1 MNSWHDNDDF
11 WVVMEGALFS
21 QKRLDMALGDVDGV
35 VKLLGIGPGARVLD
49 LCCGPGRH
57 AAELARRGYSV
68 VGVDRNPRYLER
80 AEMAAP
86 EVEFVK
92 SDMRE
97 FVREGEFD
105 AVINLYTSFG
115 YFEDEGENVRVL
127 RNVRKSLKDGGA
139 FLIDT
144 QGKETLALKFE
155 ERKWSEQGDAHL
167 LQESR
172 VVDDWA
178 WVESRWILVRDG
190 VKKEF
195 TVRIRLYS
203 ATEMKALLESAGF
216 EKVEVFGSLDG
227 KPYDHQAER
236 LVAVAR

>member
-1 MNSWHDNDDF
+1 M
-11 WVVMEGALFS
+11 L
-21 QKRLDMALGDVDGV
+21 
-35 VKLLGIGPGARVLD
+35 
-49 LCCGPGRH
+49 
-57 AAELARRGYSV
+57 
-68 VGVDRNPRYLER
+68 
-80 AEMAAP
+80 
-86 EVEFVK
+86 
-92 SDMRE
+92 
-97 FVREGEFD
+97 
-105 AVINLYTSFG
+105 
-115 YFEDEGENVRVL
+115 ENVK
-127 RNVRKSLKDGGA
+127 KSLKDGGA

-155 ERKWSEQGDAHL
+155 ERKWSEQGGAHL

-190 VKKEF
+190 KQTEF

-203 ATEMKALLESAGF
+203 ATEMKAMLKSVGF

>member
-1 MNSWHDNDDF
+1 MNSWYENDEF
-11 WVVMEGALFS
+11 WAEIEAALFNPR
-21 QKRLDMALGDVDGV
+21 RLEMAPGDVDGV
-35 VKLLGIGPGARVLD
+35 IKLLGIEPGARVLD

-86 EVEFVK
+86 EVEFFEG
-92 SDMRE
+92 DMRE

-127 RNVRKSLKDGGA
+127 ENVKKSLKGGGA

-155 ERKWSEQGDAHL
+155 ERRWSEQGDAHL

-178 WVESRWILVRDG
+178 WVESRWILVRG
-190 VKKEF
+190 GEQKEF
-195 TVRIRLYS
+195 IVRVRLYS
-203 ATEMKALLESAGF
+203 ATEMKAMLNSVGF
-216 EKVEVFGSLDG
+216 KKVEVFGSLDG

>member
-11 WVVMEGALFS
+11 WAAIEGALFNE
-21 QKRLDMALGDVDGV
+21 KRLAMALGDVDGM

-49 LCCGPGRH
+49 LCCGPGGH

-86 EVEFVK
+86 EVEFVEK
-92 SDMRE
+92 DMRE

-105 AVINLYTSFG
+105 AVINIYTSFG
-115 YFEDEGENVRVL
+115 YFEDESENVKVL
-127 RNVRKSLKDGGA
+127 QNVRKSLKDGGA

-155 ERKWSEQGDAHL
+155 ERKWSEQGGAHL

-178 WVESRWILVRDG
+178 WVESRWILVKDG
-190 VKKEF
+190 KQDEF

-203 ATEMKALLESAGF
+203 ATGMKALLESVGF